1 MPDQFSLTEISDFA
15 LLRIGDNNETL
26 LNKAM
31 DDLADAQDAV
41 QKIKDRVAAAKAA
54 VMEIDAEITRRGLDR
69 FVEDTDA

>member
-1 MPDQFSLTEISDFA
+1 MPDQFSLTEISDFT
-15 LLRIGDNNETL
+15 LLRIGGDNETL

-41 QKIKDRVAAAKAA
+41 QKIKDRVAAAKTA
-54 VMEIDAEITRRGLDR
+54 VIEINAEITRRGLDR